1 MKTAVDK
8 ETLIDEIIER
18 IKTGYEPEKIILFGS
33 YAKGT
38 AGPDSDVDLLI
49 VKETDDRRID
59 RWVEV
64 KRILRGL
71 TSRIPISPLVYTP
84 AELEERVVIKDYF
97 ILEVLEEGKVV
108 YG

>member
-1 MKTAVDK
+1 MGTAVDK
-8 ETLIDEIIER
+8 ETLISEIVER
-18 IKTGYEPEKIILFGS
+18 IKAGYEPEKIILFGS
-33 YAKGT
+33 YATGT

-49 VKETDDRRID
+49 IKDTDDRRID

-71 TSRIPISPLVYTP
+71 TSIVPIAPLVYTP
-84 AELEERVVIKDYF
+84 AELEERVAIKDYF
-97 ILEVLEEGKVV
+97 ILEVLETGKVV

>member
-1 MKTAVDK
+1 METAVDK
-8 ETLIDEIIER
+8 EMLIDEIVER
-18 IKTGYEPEKIILFGS
+18 IKTVYEPEKIILFGS

-49 VKETDDRRID
+49 VKDTDERRID

-71 TSRIPISPLVYTP
+71 TSRVPIAPLVYTP
-84 AELEERVVIKDYF
+84 TELEERVAIKDYF
-97 ILEVLEEGKVV
+97 ILEVLEEGKVL